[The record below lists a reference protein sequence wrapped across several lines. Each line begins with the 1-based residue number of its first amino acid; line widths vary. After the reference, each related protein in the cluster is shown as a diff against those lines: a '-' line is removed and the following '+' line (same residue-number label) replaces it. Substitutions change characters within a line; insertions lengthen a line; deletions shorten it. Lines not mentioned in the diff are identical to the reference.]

1 MPGRV
6 LIVDDDEGFLM
17 TTKQLVELDGH
28 QALVASTYEEGRQL
42 LRSAEPD
49 LLVADVGLGAFNGL
63 QLIATAA
70 LKIPVIVV
78 SGLNDDVLQAEARSM
93 GADYLVKPFPPE
105 DLLTRIAR
113 KLSGS
118 GGSSSDSPGPTSA

>member
-6 LIVDDDEGFLM
+6 LIVDDDEGFLI
-17 TTKQLVELDGH
+17 TTKQLVELNGH

-42 LRSAEPD
+42 LRSAAPD

-78 SGLNDDVLQAEARSM
+78 SGLDDADLQAEARAM

-105 DLLTRIAR
+105 DLLNRIER
-113 KLSGS
+113 KLSGTA
-118 GGSSSDSPGPTSA
+118 GGSAESPERPSA

>member
-6 LIVDDDEGFLM
+6 LIVDDDEGFLI
-17 TTKQLVELDGH
+17 TTKQLVESNGH
-28 QALVASTYEEGRQL
+28 QALVAGTYEEGRQL
-42 LRSAEPD
+42 LRSAAPD

-78 SGLNDDVLQAEARSM
+78 SGLDDDSLQAEARSM

-105 DLLTRIAR
+105 ELLHRIDR
-113 KLSGS
+113 KLAGTA
-118 GGSSSDSPGPTSA
+118 GSSDSPEPTSA